1 LFYFDKVLI
10 KRQLSGA
17 WWFGTSLAKPHAR
30 WIDYMDKIIEKKR
43 FSKKNILIYS
53 GILLLLCL
61 VIYGYTLSLNK
72 VYKADADKVT
82 ISKVEYGDFED
93 VVLLNATVVPLTSVI
108 VSSSEGGTVAEIF
121 TENGASVTK
130 GTPLLRIANPNA
142 LSGYTSSE
150 TSIIEQINQLRKL
163 RLDLEQNQR
172 VMKQDMMVI
181 ENSLR
186 TASRKY
192 KIDSTLF
199 QKKVIT
205 REEFNTSSQ
214 DYEYYKDRRSILKQ
228 AMDQENQSRK
238 MQLHQ
243 IDFSIGRMDQ
253 SLESIRQN
261 IENMTIKA
269 PVSGR
274 LSSYDPVIGK
284 SYNSNEMLGKIDVM
298 QGYKL
303 QAGVDEYYINRVKE
317 GQRANCEINGKE
329 YQLVVRKVIPEVTS
343 GQFQIELVF
352 DGKTADDLR
361 RGLSLQ
367 TKLTL
372 SDNSKSL
379 MLAQG
384 QFFQST
390 GGNWVYVIKDG
401 EARKRNVKVGRKNY
415 LYYEIMEGLQKGEE
429 VITSSYDQFNQYDI
443 IKISK

>member
-1 LFYFDKVLI
+1 
-10 KRQLSGA
+10 
-17 WWFGTSLAKPHAR
+17 
-30 WIDYMDKIIEKKR
+30 MDKIIKKKR
-43 FSKKNILIYS
+43 LSKKNILVFS
-53 GILLLLCL
+53 GILMVVCL
-61 VIYGYTLSLNK
+61 VVYGYTLSLNK
-72 VYKADADKVT
+72 VYKADADKIT

-108 VSSSEGGTVAEIF
+108 LSSSEGGTVAEIF

-205 REEFNTSSQ
+205 REEFNTSNQ

-228 AMDQENQSRK
+228 AMNQESQSRK
-238 MQLHQ
+238 MQLSQ
-243 IDFSIGRMDQ
+243 IDFSIGRMDG

-261 IENMTIKA
+261 IENMTIRA
-269 PVSGR
+269 PVSGS

-317 GQRANCEINGKE
+317 GQQASCEINGKN
-329 YQLVVRKVIPEVTS
+329 YKLLVRKVIPEVTS

-352 DGKTADDLR
+352 DGKSANELR

-390 GGNWVYVIKDG
+390 GGNWVYVVKDG

-415 LYYEIMEGLQKGEE
+415 LYYEIMEGLQKDEQ

-443 IKISK
+443 IQINK

>member
-1 LFYFDKVLI
+1 
-10 KRQLSGA
+10 
-17 WWFGTSLAKPHAR
+17 
-30 WIDYMDKIIEKKR
+30 MDKIIKKKR
-43 FSKKNILIYS
+43 LSKKNILVFS
-53 GILLLLCL
+53 GILMVVCL
-61 VIYGYTLSLNK
+61 VVYGYTLSLNK
-72 VYKADADKVT
+72 VYKADADKIT

-108 VSSSEGGTVAEIF
+108 LSSSEGGTVAEIF

-228 AMDQENQSRK
+228 AMNQESQSRK
-238 MQLHQ
+238 MQLSQ
-243 IDFSIGRMDQ
+243 IDFSIGRMDG

-261 IENMTIKA
+261 IENMTIRA
-269 PVSGR
+269 PVSGS

-317 GQRANCEINGKE
+317 GQQASCEINGKN
-329 YQLVVRKVIPEVTS
+329 YKLLVRKVIPEVTS
-343 GQFQIELVF
+343 GQFQ
-352 DGKTADDLR
+352 
-361 RGLSLQ
+361 
-367 TKLTL
+367 
-372 SDNSKSL
+372 
-379 MLAQG
+379 
-384 QFFQST
+384 
-390 GGNWVYVIKDG
+390 
-401 EARKRNVKVGRKNY
+401 
-415 LYYEIMEGLQKGEE
+415 
-429 VITSSYDQFNQYDI
+429 
-443 IKISK
+443 

>member
-1 LFYFDKVLI
+1 MFVFGIWHVLGKALNDSDKTPMDKVI
-10 KRQLSGA
+10 K
-17 WWFGTSLAKPHAR
+17 
-30 WIDYMDKIIEKKR
+30 KKR
-43 FSKKNILIYS
+43 FSKKNILMLA
-53 GILLLLCL
+53 GILAVVCL
-61 VIYGYTLSLNK
+61 AGYGYSLSLNK

-82 ISKVEYGDFED
+82 ISKVAYGDFED

-121 TENGASVTK
+121 TENGASVVK

-142 LSGYTSSE
+142 LSAYTSSE

-199 QKKVIT
+199 HKRVIT
-205 REEFNTSSQ
+205 KEEFNTSTQ
-214 DYEYYKDRRSILKQ
+214 DYEYYKDRRAILKQ
-228 AMDQENQSRK
+228 AMDQESQSRK
-238 MQLHQ
+238 MQLSQ
-243 IDFSIGRMDQ
+243 IDFSIGRMDE

-269 PVSGR
+269 PVSGS

-284 SYNSNEMLGKIDVM
+284 SYGANEMLGKIDVM

-317 GQRANCEINGKE
+317 GQRANCEINGKN
-329 YQLVVRKVIPEVTS
+329 YHLLVRKVIPEVTS

-352 DGKTADDLR
+352 DGKSADELR

-379 MLAQG
+379 MLSQG

-390 GGNWVYVIKDG
+390 GGNWVYVVKDG
-401 EARKRNVKVGRKNY
+401 EARKRNIKVGRKNY
-415 LYYEIMEGLQKGEE
+415 LYYEIMEGLQKDEQ

-443 IKISK
+443 IKINK